1 MSDIDYHILRSV
13 TARDLV
19 RALLRD
25 GFEFRRRS
33 GSHERY
39 AHEDGRRVT
48 VPYTRRGDTF
58 AIGTLRSIIERQ
70 ARWTIDDLKRLEL
83 LPS

>member
-1 MSDIDYHILRSV
+1 MSDIDYSTLRSL

-19 RALLRD
+19 RALIRD
-25 GFEFRRRS
+25 GFEFKRKV

-39 AHEDGRRVT
+39 AHEDGRRAT

-58 AIGTLRSIIERQ
+58 AIGTLQSIIARQ
-70 ARWTIDDLKRLEL
+70 AQWNADDLLRLGLTE
-83 LPS
+83 

>member
-1 MSDIDYHILRSV
+1 MSEIDYGHLRSL

-25 GFEFRRRS
+25 GFEFRRKV

-39 AHEDGRRVT
+39 THADGRRVT

-70 ARWTIDDLKRLEL
+70 AQWTIDDLRRLEL
-83 LPS
+83 IE

>member
-1 MSDIDYHILRSV
+1 MSAIDYSNLRSL

-19 RALLRD
+19 RALIRD
-25 GFEFRRRS
+25 GFELRRKV

-39 AHEDGRRVT
+39 AHDDGRRVT

-58 AIGTLRSIIERQ
+58 AVGTLHSIIERQ
-70 ARWTIDDLKRLEL
+70 AQWDSDDLRRLGLIE
-83 LPS
+83 

>member
-1 MSDIDYHILRSV
+1 MSDIDYSNLGSI

-25 GFEFRRRS
+25 GFEFRRKI

-39 AHEDGRRVT
+39 AHQDGRRVT

-70 ARWTIDDLKRLEL
+70 ARWTLDDLNRLEL
-83 LPS
+83 LP